1 MGIDYN
7 NYMVFGWAIQYD
19 NIVDYALDHELQCDC
34 SDKQHTTVS
43 MCKPH
48 NFEIS
53 VEYEHFTFEIMRT
66 CPWYDCDLD
75 ECLWYFGV
83 HLGDSKSVT
92 TLKELISIPEASW
105 FPILM
110 QMVEELG
117 EDGEPEIYSVLH
129 VN

>member
-34 SDKQHTTVS
+34 SDNQHTTVS

-53 VEYEHFTFEIMRT
+53 VEYEHFTFEIIRT
-66 CPWYDCDLD
+66 CPWYNCDLVAD
-75 ECLWYFGV
+75 IGAVVKMPPFPKGGQAV
-83 HLGDSKSVT
+83 SRSISSK
-92 TLKELISIPEASW
+92 
-105 FPILM
+105 M
-110 QMVEELG
+110 R
-117 EDGEPEIYSVLH
+117 
-129 VN
+129 